1 MNRCLTMLLLN
12 RRTMRS
18 LRAIALRSSLT
29 LLAALAFAPELQA
42 QATTT
47 GSIRGQVIDEGGQ
60 PVSNVTVAAVNQA
73 TGFTQGAQ
81 TGDDGTYL
89 IRLLPSGT
97 YDVTARRIGLQPS
110 SQPGVRVV
118 VGTTAQVNFT
128 LRTAAVTLTGVQIVA
143 GAPPID
149 VAEAG
154 VSQTVSEEEINNLP
168 TLGRDFTDFIALSGL
183 VSPDPAA
190 TTGGQFSI
198 GGQRPS
204 QTNIQIDGVD
214 ANNSFFG
221 ENRGGSRQPFS
232 FSLESIREFQ
242 VITNAYDVEYG
253 NYSGGVVNVITR
265 SGTNQFNGSF
275 YGNYRG
281 DELTGKDFSGRAP
294 IDFTA
299 QQYSGVVDGPIVKD
313 KLFYLLSAD
322 AQRRREPFRTVNP
335 QFLRETGNE
344 DAAADLERFFTI
356 LDTLYGVE
364 NPAAGYNVFDTSDD
378 VLALFGRLDWT
389 INPAHR
395 LSVRNNYTN
404 HKNLNEA
411 FDFNGGISRA
421 EGFRSKSNS
430 FVSELNSVL
439 RPNVFN
445 VLRVQYS
452 FEDRPRA
459 GNDLRPQLMVPISG
473 GRTVSYGG
481 NNIAFR
487 NSLDERK
494 IQLINNLTVDL
505 GAHSLKFG
513 TNNIF
518 ANVENVFWNRGS
530 GIYEFASLD
539 RFAAGIP
546 RQYTRSQRADRQV
559 PRAEFDV
566 AEYSVYAQDDWQ
578 VTPKLLASI
587 GLRYDISR
595 YGDRPGRVLE
605 VERALGLPTGIAPY
619 DDNNVSPRVSFTYDV
634 FGDATNVIKLGGG
647 LFYGR
652 VPYVL
657 GGNVASTEHP
667 LLALTCA
674 GVGGE
679 PDAPLPPID
688 YGSLSRTGED
698 NPFECRGGATLAGVP
713 EYTFWSRDFELPE
726 TFKANIGYA
735 RTLDDRTTATLDVLM
750 SSSRKLYT
758 VRNLNLRDPQF
769 TLDSEGGRQVFVPS
783 SVFSPSSAAGPERL
797 RNTDFSNVFVN
808 YNDGFARSL
817 AASLRLSRRLGDS
830 ASVQASYTY
839 TRAEDNSSYSCCTA
853 FAGFENARI
862 GAEGPNF
869 VGGVGDEHRAW
880 GPSQY
885 VRDHTFIVSGFVRL
899 PLAVQLS
906 ANWRLASGRPWGPE
920 ISGDLNGDGVR
931 FNDRPFIY
939 APEELPVS
947 VNPSGSTPVAE
958 QIATTRARYADYLEE
973 HECIGD
979 YVGQII
985 PRNTCRQPWFNSF
998 DVSIRRKFP
1007 TVNGQ
1012 NLALSIDLFNVLN
1025 GLNSEWGRN
1034 REVTTSARNI
1044 FAPQGYDAETG
1055 QILYTVP
1062 SGFGNQREVGTNLVQ
1077 QFSAQVGLRY
1087 SF

>member
-1 MNRCLTMLLLN
+1 MSFRLTMSQPN
-12 RRTMRS
+12 RRIMSS
-18 LRAIALRSSLT
+18 LRAFALRTSFA
-29 LLAALAFAPELQA
+29 LLAALVAAPSAGA
-42 QATTT
+42 QATT
-47 GSIRGQVIDEGGQ
+47 GSIRGQVLDEGGQ
-60 PVSNVTVAAVNQA
+60 PLANVTVAATNEA
-73 TGFTQGAQ
+73 TGFVQGAQ

-97 YDVTARRIGLQPS
+97 YRVVARRIGQQP
-110 SQPGVRVV
+110 QEIPGIRVV

-154 VSQTVSEEEINNLP
+154 VSQTVSQEEINNLP

-265 SGTNQFNGSF
+265 SGTNQFKGSF

-281 DELTGKDFSGRAP
+281 DALTGKDFTGRDP
-294 IDFTA
+294 LDFTA
-299 QQYSGVVDGPIVKD
+299 QQYSGVLEGPIAKD
-313 KLFYLLSAD
+313 KLFYLFSVD

-335 QFLRETGNE
+335 QFLREGGNE

-356 LDTLYGVE
+356 LDTLYGID
-364 NPAAGYNVFDTSDD
+364 NAAAGYNVFDTSDD
-378 VLALFGRLDWT
+378 VLAFFGRLDWT

-395 LSVRNNYTN
+395 LSVRNNFTN

-439 RPNVFN
+439 RPNIFN

-452 FEDRPRA
+452 LEDRPRS
-459 GNDLRPQLMVPISG
+459 GNELRPQLMVPISG

-494 IQLINNLTVDL
+494 IQVINNLTWDL
-505 GAHSLKFG
+505 GEHSLKLG

-518 ANVENVFWNRGS
+518 ANVVNVFWNRGS
-530 GIYEFASLD
+530 GIYEFADLD

-546 RQYTRSQRADRQV
+546 RQYTRSLRADRQE

-566 AEYSVYAQDDWQ
+566 QEYSLYAQDDWQ
-578 VTPKLLASI
+578 VTPKILASL

-595 YGDRPGRVLE
+595 YGDRPGRVID
-605 VERALGLPTGIAPY
+605 VERALGIETGIAPY
-619 DDNNVSPRVSFTYDV
+619 DDNNVSPRASLTYDV
-634 FGDATNVIKLGGG
+634 FGDGSNVVKVGAG

-657 GGNVASTEHP
+657 GGNVASTENP
-667 LLALTCA
+667 LLSLTCS

-679 PDAPLPPID
+679 PDAPISPID
-688 YGSLSRTGED
+688 YGSLSPTGED
-698 NPFECRGGATLAGVP
+698 NPFECRGGAELTGVP

-735 RTLDDRTTATLDVLM
+735 RILDSRTTATLDVLA

-769 TLDSEGGRQVFVPS
+769 TLESEGGRNIFVPS
-783 SVFSPSSAAGPERL
+783 TVFSPTSAGGPERL
-797 RNTDFSNVFVN
+797 RNTDFGNIFVN
-808 YNDGFARSL
+808 YNDGYARSI
-817 AASLRLSRRLGDS
+817 AASLRLARQIGDS
-830 ASVQASYTY
+830 ASVQGSYTW

-853 FAGFENARI
+853 FAGFESART

-869 VGGVGDEHRAW
+869 IGGVGEEDRAW
-880 GPSQY
+880 GPSDF
-885 VRDHTFIVSGFVRL
+885 VREHTFILSGFVRL
-899 PLAVQLS
+899 PLAVQMS
-906 ANWRLASGRPWGPE
+906 ANWRLSSGRPWGPE

-939 APEELPVS
+939 APEDLPVS
-947 VNPSGSTPVAE
+947 VNPTSSTPVAE
-958 QIATTRARYADYLEE
+958 QIATTRARYQDYLEE

-979 YVGQII
+979 YVGEII
-985 PRNTCRQPWFNSF
+985 PRNTCRQPWFNSVDMSF
-998 DVSIRRKFP
+998 RRKFP
-1007 TVNGQ
+1007 TVDGQ
-1012 NLALSIDLFNVLN
+1012 GLTLSVDLFNVLN
-1025 GLNSEWGRN
+1025 GLNNDWGRN

-1044 FAPQGYDAETG
+1044 VVPQGYDAATG
-1055 QILYTVP
+1055 EVLYTVP
-1062 SGFGNQREVGTNLVQ
+1062 SGFGDQREVGVNLIQ
-1077 QFSAQVGLRY
+1077 QFSAQIGLRY